1 MDDTLKQAI
10 EEAFDY
16 RGNVTLTL
24 HAGET
29 IEAFLFNRDFSPHAS
44 LKEVPFVE
52 LFLTGGER
60 RKLAISDIAQIETSG
75 KDHAA
80 V

>member
-1 MDDTLKQAI
+1 MSTLEQQI
-10 EEAFDY
+10 EAAFDY

-29 IEAFLFNRDFSPHAS
+29 LEGFLFNRDFAPHAS
-44 LKEVPFVE
+44 LKEPPFVE
-52 LFLTGGER
+52 LFLASGER
-60 RKLAISDIAQIETSG
+60 RKLRLDEVAAVELTG

>member
-1 MDDTLKQAI
+1 MTELKQQI
-10 EEAFDY
+10 EAAFDY
-16 RGNVTLTL
+16 RGNVTLKL
-24 HAGET
+24 HAGDPVEC
-29 IEAFLFNRDFSPHAS
+29 FLFNRDFAPHAS

-52 LFLTGGER
+52 VFLTGGER
-60 RKLAISDIAQIETSG
+60 RKLPISEIVAVELSG